1 MDNER
6 VILYIDNATLIR
18 LGCCRV
24 FMPVVIVVVII
35 SLIIINTG
43 IIISYNYNSQSIA
56 KNHSYIYIYICIY
69 IYNCTMC
76 IHDVQSFYEHHAQL
90 TSKAIP
96 YYTTPYQSIC
106 IVSQVVKTTSYKDK
120 AMAKI

>member
-35 SLIIINTG
+35 SIIIINTG
-43 IIISYNYNSQSIA
+43 IIINYNYNSQSIA
-56 KNHSYIYIYICIY
+56 KKIIHIYIYIYIYIC
-69 IYNCTMC
+69 
-76 IHDVQSFYEHHAQL
+76 
-90 TSKAIP
+90 AIEQCA
-96 YYTTPYQSIC
+96 YMMHNRFMSTTLN
-106 IVSQVVKTTSYKDK
+106 
-120 AMAKI
+120 